1 MKFFYAKYIE
11 IENLITELHSLDL
24 NDEQK
29 IHLANLI
36 DSSLNHVILDKI
48 LSNLKVE
55 DKNIFLN
62 LLKENP
68 ENEELI
74 EFLKNKIEGIEE
86 KIKKVSEELIKEMHE
101 DVKKAKLK

>member
-1 MKFFYAKYIE
+1 MKYFYTKYLFLE
-11 IENLITELHSLDL
+11 EFLSEFHTLDL
-24 NDEQK
+24 SKEEK
-29 IHLANLI
+29 SHLSYLV
-36 DSSLNHVILDKI
+36 DSSLHHVILDEI

-86 KIKKVSEELIKEMHE
+86 KIKKVSEELIKEMHN
-101 DVKKAKLK
+101 DIKKAKLK